1 VSSPSDPP
9 ARAEERADFWGRLVL
24 WYLFANA
31 IAAWLLALDTVD
43 RAGLP
48 AMGDLGLAPLLPTA
62 FYVSLALLTIGF
74 AVALHRTVLT
84 TGVLAAYVA
93 GLIVVWHATP
103 ALLYGAP
110 RYPFTFKHIG
120 LGAFVQ
126 DNGRLALEYDAY
138 FNWPGFFTL
147 SALVSD
153 LGGLDGPFA
162 LAAWGPVFMNVLI
175 AGAVLVLARALTDDP
190 RHAWLAV
197 WFFLGTS
204 WVGQDYFA
212 PQALGFGLHVL
223 VLGLYVGGFAAR
235 RWRIAVG
242 TGDAHGEP
250 RRRATD
256 AHPDAEPNVVSTLGG
271 TVHRRAWASEP
282 ARPSAGR
289 RVGLLATVLLTYT
302 AVVASHQLSPFV
314 TLASIAA
321 LVVLRL
327 GRAAM
332 LPVAMGAILATWFA
346 TMTTPY
352 LAGHL
357 GELLAGVGRVFDN
370 LSASSRILAS
380 PDDVVLSAERVLV
393 LNVRQWLTLVVAG
406 LAIVGGIRRVRRGH
420 VDWVAIVL
428 LLVPA
433 GMVALQSYGGEILL
447 RIYLFALPLLA
458 WFAAA
463 VVYPDRTSGRRWTA
477 PLVVVL
483 LSGSMAAGMSF
494 AYYGNESMNHVTAPE
509 NAVLEALYAD
519 APDGALVVTL
529 TTNAP
534 IRMARYTDLAYVHL
548 GALPPFDDDDTRAVA
563 DVAALAATLAARV
576 DDEARPAAYVLFTRS
591 ELATARLFGELAG
604 VDLAAL
610 DARLTASADF
620 ALVARSDGGSL
631 HRWSPSAATP

>member
-1 VSSPSDPP
+1 MTAGPGPDARDRAASDGW
-9 ARAEERADFWGRLVL
+9 ARAVL
-24 WYLFANA
+24 WYLLANA
-31 IAAWLLALDTVD
+31 VAAWLVALATVD
-43 RAGLP
+43 RSAL
-48 AMGDLGLAPLLPTA
+48 ARMGDLGLAPHLPSA
-62 FYVSLALLTIGF
+62 FYVAAGLLIVGF
-74 AVALHRTVLT
+74 AAALHRRNLP
-84 TGVLAAYVA
+84 TGLLAAHVGA
-93 GLIVVWHATP
+93 WIALWHATP
-103 ALLYGAP
+103 ALLYGTA
-110 RYPFTFKHIG
+110 RYPFTFKHVG

-126 DNGRLALEYDAY
+126 DHGRLALEYDAY

-147 SALVSD
+147 TALTSD
-153 LGGLDGPFA
+153 LAGLDGPLA
-162 LAAWGPVFMNVLI
+162 LAPWGPVFMNVLI
-175 AGAVLVLARALTDDP
+175 AAAVLLLARALTDDP

-197 WFFLGTS
+197 WFFLSAS

-235 RWRIAVG
+235 RWRMESGPGPVEHDRAAR
-242 TGDAHGEP
+242 DAAPTETDVALRRP
-250 RRRATD
+250 RAAERPRA
-256 AHPDAEPNVVSTLGG
+256 P
-271 TVHRRAWASEP
+271 
-282 ARPSAGR
+282 AGR
-289 RVGLLATVLLTYT
+289 RAGTLAVVLLAY
-302 AVVASHQLSPFV
+302 AAMVATHQLSPFV

-327 GRAAM
+327 GRAPM
-332 LPVAMGAILATWFA
+332 LPVAMAAFLATWFA

-393 LNVRQWLTLVVAG
+393 LNVRQWLTLFVSG
-406 LAIVGGIRRVRRGH
+406 LAIVGGVRRVRRGH

-433 GMVALQSYGGEILL
+433 GMVALQSYGGEIIL

-463 VVYPDRTSGRRWTA
+463 IVYPDPASGRRWTA

-483 LSGSMAAGMSF
+483 LSGSMAAGMSL

-509 NAVLEALYAD
+509 IDVLAALYEA
-519 APDGALVVTL
+519 APDDALVVTL

-534 IRMARYTDLAYVHL
+534 IRMARYTDLAYTHL
-548 GALPPFDDDDTRAVA
+548 EALTPFAQGASGTAA
-563 DVAALAATLAARV
+563 DVRALARTLERRLR
-576 DDEARPAAYVLFTRS
+576 DEGRPTAFVLFTRS
-591 ELATARLFGELAG
+591 EEATARLFGDLVG
-604 VDLAAL
+604 VDLTAL
-610 DARLTASADF
+610 DQRLAASADF
-620 ALVARSDGGSL
+620 ELVAATEGGSL
-631 HRWSPSAATP
+631 HRWTPRGARP